1 MRVVLLN
8 MVWPVILSAVGPLY
22 YGYMGIYATKKRSYL
37 HRRERIG
44 AASPVAAFI
53 RGLAGFSTRGEAPA

>member
-8 MVWPVILSAVGPLY
+8 TVWPVILSAVGAALLRIH
-22 YGYMGIYATKKRSYL
+22 GIYATKKWSYL
-37 HRRERIG
+37 HRWERIP
-44 AASPVAAFI
+44 ASPVAAFI